1 MKIKVVL
8 LFLFCTVVAKA
19 QMWDLLKMSQGKLV
33 LSSVLYDSNEKL
45 YGYFYLYEMDA
56 AEKNK
61 LNMEYVLL
69 DKNLNKVNNGEFV
82 APKFNSLL
90 NKSYYDDC
98 TLMDDK
104 LVLTRN
110 YAYSNVIESADV
122 TSPHFL
128 LSSFFIIS
136 LKDKTVS
143 DEMTYK
149 DGKIVKVPADISQM
163 KSENKKIPVKNVVS
177 AYCNEK
183 QSGFYVT
190 KSSEDKDYLEKD
202 VTFFDKEC
210 NLKWSYEYNPSGSSR
225 EYTTFR
231 FMHLNGNNLYISET
245 KWLYSN
251 FSSYRIVKLDFETGK
266 KLYEYNMEPAMCQ
279 YIHRVNAK
287 EIDGRLYLTGDYIN
301 RPKNNLLDFSSKKV
315 LGLYRIVLDD
325 KGNEVENKHLTWDK
339 FTPFVGLGK
348 KNKDK
353 DGFYLR
359 PCRYFMFADGR
370 MSVVTEKFMP
380 YKPGVNILI
389 PIIGNIVYYSTHKY
403 SRTSDFILLDFD
415 KQFNPI
421 KADTIHKELC
431 KLSELN
437 RNQPTDYLFSRYI
450 RNDSAAVFFYQ
461 NYYKDKVEKK
471 DAITLGI
478 NVIESGK
485 VTEEKIPLLAKKK
498 FYIEVL
504 PAKEG
509 YIMLREYNKD
519 EKHNEIR
526 LEKLNY

>member
-82 APKFNSLL
+82 APKFSSLL

-210 NLKWSYEYNPSGSSR
+210 NLKWSYEYNPNGSSR
-225 EYTTFR
+225 DFTFR

-279 YIHRVNAK
+279 YIHRVNARK
-287 EIDGRLYLTGDYIN
+287 LMVGCILQAII
-301 RPKNNLLDFSSKKV
+301 S
-315 LGLYRIVLDD
+315 IVL
-325 KGNEVENKHLTWDK
+325 K
-339 FTPFVGLGK
+339 
-348 KNKDK
+348 
-353 DGFYLR
+353 
-359 PCRYFMFADGR
+359 
-370 MSVVTEKFMP
+370 
-380 YKPGVNILI
+380 
-389 PIIGNIVYYSTHKY
+389 
-403 SRTSDFILLDFD
+403 
-415 KQFNPI
+415 
-421 KADTIHKELC
+421 TIC
-431 KLSELN
+431 
-437 RNQPTDYLFSRYI
+437 
-450 RNDSAAVFFYQ
+450 
-461 NYYKDKVEKK
+461 
-471 DAITLGI
+471 
-478 NVIESGK
+478 
-485 VTEEKIPLLAKKK
+485 
-498 FYIEVL
+498 
-504 PAKEG
+504 
-509 YIMLREYNKD
+509 
-519 EKHNEIR
+519 
-526 LEKLNY
+526 